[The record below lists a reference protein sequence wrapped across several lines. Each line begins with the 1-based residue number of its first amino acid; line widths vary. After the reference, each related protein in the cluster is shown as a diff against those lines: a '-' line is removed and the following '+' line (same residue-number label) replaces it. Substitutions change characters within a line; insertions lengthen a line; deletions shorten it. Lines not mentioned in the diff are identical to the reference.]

1 MGITK
6 LHFRWSIP
14 IHEKREILNRAKISR
29 YTVLHIITVTQY
41 AFFLAKDINDE
52 VYDGIKQETPRS
64 IDNMMKGWFKFVQME
79 DGSIPAVFHSK
90 SEDSAAVN
98 FKKTIAT
105 AFQAN
110 FEGTASKMEADSQS
124 MHKAKYT

>member
-1 MGITK
+1 MTGSKVSGNMLDKDEKNPSDQKMGTS
-6 LHFRWSIP
+6 L
-14 IHEKREILNRAKISR
+14 L
-29 YTVLHIITVTQY
+29 LHIVTVTQY

-52 VYDGIKQETPRS
+52 VYDGVKQETPRS
-64 IDNMMKGWFKFVQME
+64 IDNMMKGWFKFVQTE
-79 DGSIPAVFHSK
+79 DGSIPAVFHSR

-98 FKKTIAT
+98 FKKTIAA

-124 MHKAKYT
+124 IHKAKYT